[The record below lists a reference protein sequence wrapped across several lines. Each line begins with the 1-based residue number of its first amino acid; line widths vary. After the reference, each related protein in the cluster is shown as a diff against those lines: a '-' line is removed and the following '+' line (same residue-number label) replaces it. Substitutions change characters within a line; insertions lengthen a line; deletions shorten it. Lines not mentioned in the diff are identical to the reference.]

1 MRCWAP
7 IRAPRLSRR
16 FCGSRR
22 SERFRDERPRPSGP
36 RNKGGNTMKRREI
49 LLGGAV
55 LALAPSSAR
64 AQAAKALK
72 IGVMNDMSGVYAD
85 FQGPG
90 SVIAAKL
97 AVEDYS
103 APLGVSVE
111 IVSADHQNKS
121 DVGAAIA
128 RKWFDSD
135 GVGVIMDLPNS
146 AGA

>member
-22 SERFRDERPRPSGP
+22 SERFRDERPRPYGP
-36 RNKGGNTMKRREI
+36 RNKGGNAMNRREI
-49 LLGGAV
+49 LLGGAA
-55 LALAPSSAR
+55 LALAPSWAR
-64 AQAAKALK
+64 AQTTRPLM

-90 SVIAAKL
+90 SVVAAKL

-103 APLGVSVE
+103 AALGVPVE
-111 IVSADHQNKS
+111 IVSADHQNKP
-121 DVGAAIA
+121 D
-128 RKWFDSD
+128 D
-135 GVGVIMDLPNS
+135 
-146 AGA
+146 